1 MSMLL
6 IDDNRRAATLP
17 KRRLV
22 AARLGRPTQGM
33 PSSVPPSTGNR
44 DRMGAILQFGVRKQL
59 SGLHHKDFE
68 RLALPLLDPL
78 YNFAR
83 WLSGDPDESRDLVQ
97 ETMAKALK
105 ALSSFQE
112 GTNFR
117 AWMFRILRNT
127 FLTSRSGLERRNT
140 EQEDE
145 DGFEELAVSHETPE
159 LELIRRAD
167 TELVRQGIA
176 RLPRNFQEVLLLAD
190 VEEMKY
196 QEVAEALSIPVGT
209 VMSRLARAR
218 KQLRGHILEMLNGRQ
233 SQGVKA

>member
-1 MSMLL
+1 MAMV
-6 IDDNRRAATLP
+6 DANGRAVPFPEERTETARAGRSLKEDRT
-17 KRRLV
+17 
-22 AARLGRPTQGM
+22 RLGPKQSR
-33 PSSVPPSTGNR
+33 SNK
-44 DRMGAILQFGVRKQL
+44 DRMGAILQFGVRRNVN
-59 SGLHHKDFE
+59 GLHHKDFE
-68 RLALPLLDPL
+68 QLALPLLDPL

-105 ALSSFQE
+105 ALGSFQE

-145 DGFEELAVSHETPE
+145 EGFEELAVSHTTPE
-159 LELIRRAD
+159 SELIRRAD
-167 TELVRQGIA
+167 TELVRESIA

-196 QEVAEALSIPVGT
+196 QEVAEALDIPVGT

-218 KQLRGHILEMLNGRQ
+218 KQLRGHVLEMLDGKKP
-233 SQGVKA
+233 QGAKA